1 MVIDVGSGNK
11 NVNFHQGGGKKS
23 KVEERKA
30 VTYTDNGTYTVDPD
44 DGYDAIKGADVTVDV
59 DINMERGSKAWWE
72 KVLKGNIINGIFYNE
87 DNLTDVLY
95 SQESINSF
103 FDSSGNEM
111 TVYDKSGN
119 QIENHLGQFQKN
131 GRYDISL
138 YHSVNK
144 VTFSD
149 LVNGTSER
157 SELIHSANINELN
170 GIDNNNYDGI
180 IINPTAYITYSRSGN
195 VDYNYL
201 RQYRLLPIFYY
212 EENEKYIRWSQEI
225 GYNIT
230 SDKYYASVYN
240 NSINEYEV
248 KDFSELTLNS
258 MNIYNMSNYYELKS
272 GGENTLGEYVITN
285 SHGSTDYGIPD
296 FFSKINKVTI
306 KSQDCSYALYNKG
319 RLLSVDMSSAD
330 TSSVTNMSS
339 MFDTCYALTSLDLSS
354 FDTTSVTDMSR
365 MFRNNNK
372 LTIILLSSKFFN
384 STRLRTYDFS
394 GATAWTDA
402 HSLAV
407 FIDALPQLTSTKT
420 VKLSTNTKNALTDEQ
435 KTTISD
441 KGWTIA

>member
-1 MVIDVGSGNK
+1 MIIDIGSGNK
-11 NVNFHQGGGKKS
+11 NVNFHQGGGGKKVN
-23 KVEERKA
+23 VEERKS
-30 VTYTDNGTYTVDPD
+30 VTYTDNGTFTVDAD

-59 DINMERGSKAWWE
+59 NTERGSKAWWE
-72 KVLKGNIINGIFYNE
+72 KVLKGSNINGIFYDK

-95 SQESINSF
+95 SQDNINKYY
-103 FDSSGNEM
+103 DSNGNEISVYDASGN
-111 TVYDKSGN
+111 K
-119 QIENHLGQFQKN
+119 IENHLGLFQKN
-131 GRYDISL
+131 GRYEINL

-157 SELIHSANINELN
+157 SELIQSAYINDLN

-180 IINPTAYITYSRSGN
+180 IINPTAYITYSRDGN

-201 RQYRLLPIFYY
+201 RQYMLLPIFYY
-212 EENEKYIRWSQEI
+212 EENGKYIRWSSEI
-225 GYNIT
+225 GNKII
-230 SDKYYASVYN
+230 SDKYYACVYN

-258 MNIYNMSNYYELKS
+258 MNIYNMRNYYELNS

-330 TSSVTNMSS
+330 TSGVTNMGS
-339 MFDTCYALTSLDLSS
+339 MFDSCYALTSLDLSS
-354 FDTTSVTDMSR
+354 FDTSSVTNMR
-365 MFRNNNK
+365 YIVRNDRK
-372 LTIILLSSKFFN
+372 LTIILLSSMFFN
-384 STRLRTYDFS
+384 STSLTTYDFS
-394 GATAWTDA
+394 GAAAWTDPD
-402 HSLAV
+402 SLV
-407 FIDALPQLTSTKT
+407 TFVEALPQLDGTTKT
-420 VKLSTNTKNALTDEQ
+420 VSLSTATKNALTDDQ
-435 KTTISD
+435 KTTITN